1 MRSGFLFATR
11 AKLKPFL
18 IEPLWPSAGFCDNR
32 YRTDEECLRDD
43 RESLLFG
50 PISDESLLG
59 LPSPASS
66 EDEEEEKDS
75 CSPRKRFL
83 EGIRAEANHIFQIL
97 QQDGPGFNA
106 REALDALKMMISPA
120 LVREVLLHILMSVNG
135 ANKQRCSRLGYK
147 FFVWAGQQE
156 GYKHTPNA
164 YNLAMKIF
172 AESEELK
179 AMWRLVDEMTQS
191 GLPVTPRTFNILIC
205 TCGEAGM
212 ARKVVERFIKS
223 QGFNYRPY
231 KHSFNAI
238 LHSLIIMSQYRL
250 IEWVY
255 QQMLLEGYQPDVLTY
270 NVVLCAKF
278 RLGKLDQFHRLLD
291 EMRDKGTTPDL
302 HTYNLLLHVLGKGDK
317 PLAAVELLNYMTD
330 VGCHPSVLHFTNLID
345 GLSRAGNLDA
355 CKYFFDEMINK
366 GCEPDVVCYTVMITG
381 YTVAGEFEKAQELF
395 DQMQKRGQLPNVFTY
410 NSMIRGL
417 CLAGRFDAACAM
429 LKDMEN
435 KGCKPNFSV
444 YCTLVSR
451 LRNAGKVSEANGV
464 INHMVERGHYL
475 HLLSRFKGYRR
486 C

>member
-1 MRSGFLFATR
+1 MRFIFPVR
-11 AKLKPFL
+11 PKLKHSM
-18 IEPLWPSAGFCDNR
+18 IQHIWPSARFCDNR
-32 YRTDEECLRDD
+32 YRTDDDCLMDH
-43 RESLLFG
+43 RESLVFG
-50 PISDESLLG
+50 SISDESLLE
-59 LPSPASS
+59 LPSPVRM
-66 EDEEEEKDS
+66 EDEEEKQDS

-83 EGIRAEANHIFQIL
+83 EEIRVDANQIFQIL
-97 QQDGPGFNA
+97 QQDGPGFNS
-106 REALDALKMMISPA
+106 RDALDVLKVKISPA
-120 LVREVLLHILMSVNG
+120 LVRKVLLHILMSING
-135 ANKQRCSRLGYK
+135 ANKQRCSRLCYK
-147 FFVWAGQQE
+147 FFVWAGQQQ

-179 AMWRLVDEMTQS
+179 AMWRLVDEMTQN

-205 TCGEAGM
+205 TFGEAGM

-238 LHSLIIMSQYRL
+238 LHSLIITSQYRL

-255 QQMLLEGYQPDVLTY
+255 QQMLLEGYDPDVLTY

-355 CKYFFDEMINK
+355 CKYFFDEMIKK

-381 YTVAGEFEKAQELF
+381 YTVAFEFEKAQELF
-395 DQMQKRGQLPNVFTY
+395 VQMQQRGQLPNVFTY

-417 CLAGRFDAACAM
+417 CLAGRFDDACAM

-444 YCTLVSR
+444 YSTLVSR
-451 LRNAGKVSEANGV
+451 LRNAGKVSEAHDI

-475 HLLSRFKGYRR
+475 HLLTRFKGYRR